1 MQTSRSASFR
11 LVAAVAILVSLAA
24 WPAAAQQDRKETVPG
39 IYNYTQVDASVAC
52 GGATDPSAI
61 AELKKRG
68 FVSIV
73 NFRLAVERGS
83 DVAGEEAAA
92 KKVGIKYFHLPLNPA
107 DPLPSVADAFLK
119 VVTDKANQPVYIHCA
134 TASRVGA
141 MWLIKRVLVDGW
153 TIDRATK
160 EAELIGLRGE
170 GLKTFALDYIKSH
183 EKAHQR

>member
-1 MQTSRSASFR
+1 MQTHRPLVFR
-11 LVAAVAILVSLAA
+11 VAAVVAALVTLVAL
-24 WPAAAQQDRKETVPG
+24 PALAQQDKKETVPG
-39 IYNYTQVDASVAC
+39 IYNYTQVDATVAC

-92 KKVGIKYFHLPLNPA
+92 KKVGIKYFHLPLNGA
-107 DPLPSVADAFLK
+107 DPDPSVADAFLK
-119 VVTDKANQPVYIHCA
+119 VVTNKANQPVYIHCA
-134 TASRVGA
+134 SASRVGA

-153 TIDRATK
+153 TINRATK

-170 GLKTFALDYIKSH
+170 GLKQFALDYIK
-183 EKAHQR
+183 AHRK